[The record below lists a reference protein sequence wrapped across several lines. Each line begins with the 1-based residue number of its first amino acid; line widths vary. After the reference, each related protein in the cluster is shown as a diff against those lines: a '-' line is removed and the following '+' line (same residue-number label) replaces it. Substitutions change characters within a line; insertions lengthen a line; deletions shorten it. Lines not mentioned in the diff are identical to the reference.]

1 MNGTTGV
8 SLWDPMRRFLDR
20 AGDYLPVI
28 FAVLIVLLAGFAASL
43 LLEALTRLVLRL
55 VRFDRITRRP
65 QIADTMLRAGL
76 RHTPSALAGQVVRW
90 FVMILTLLGALSILS
105 SEATDEVVEALVHYL
120 PRLIAALIIF
130 VVGYAASTFVARSVL
145 LWAVNA
151 RLQGARWV
159 AGGVQLLTGVFFVAL
174 ALENLGFGREIA
186 VVVLAILL
194 GGGVLAAAL
203 AFGLAGKD
211 LARQSLDRMTRELSD
226 SDPDSLSHL

>member
-1 MNGTTGV
+1 MNAATGV

-28 FAVLIVLLAGFAASL
+28 LAVLIVVVAGFAAAL

-55 VRFDRITRRP
+55 VRFDRIARRP
-65 QIADTMLRAGL
+65 QVADTMLRAGL
-76 RHTPSALAGQVVRW
+76 RHTPSAIVGQVVRW
-90 FVMILTLLGALSILS
+90 LVMILTLLGALSILS
-105 SEATDEVVEALVHYL
+105 SEASDEVMGSLVRYT

-130 VVGYAASTFVARSVL
+130 VVGYAVSTFAARSVL

-159 AGGVQLLTGVFFVAL
+159 AGGVQLLTGVFFIAL
-174 ALENLGFGREIA
+174 ALDNLGFGREIA

-194 GGGVLAAAL
+194 GGGVLAGAL

-211 LARQSLDRMTRELSD
+211 LARQSLDRMTREMHD
-226 SDPDSLSHL
+226 SDRDTLSHL